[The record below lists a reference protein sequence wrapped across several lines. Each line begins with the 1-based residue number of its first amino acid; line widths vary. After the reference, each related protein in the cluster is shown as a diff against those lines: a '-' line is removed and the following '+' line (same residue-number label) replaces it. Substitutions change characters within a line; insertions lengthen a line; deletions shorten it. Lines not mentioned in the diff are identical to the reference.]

1 MQQNPYAAPA
11 AGAYGAPQ
19 GGAAAGS
26 TDNYEF
32 NAIENETIGKLAKR
46 ARTWGVFSAIGGVL
60 GTLFLLIG
68 LGGIGM
74 GMTALRGEEAAM
86 LSAMGAGLLFLV
98 GPRVIGLIVIGM
110 RYIKAGKSLDLV
122 VSTEGN
128 DVALAVD
135 ATENMG
141 KAFWLDFWIN
151 IITFILVFVGVI
163 VMFAGIAMIA

>member
-1 MQQNPYAAPA
+1 VQQNPYAAPA

-19 GGAAAGS
+19 GGAAGS

-32 NAIENETIGKLAKR
+32 NAVENETIAKLARR
-46 ARTWGVFSAIGGVL
+46 ARTWGVFSAIGGIL
-60 GTLFLLIG
+60 GCLGMLLA
-68 LGGIGM
+68 LGGM
-74 GMTALRGEEAAM
+74 GMAMGQLRGEEAAV
-86 LSAMGAGLLFLV
+86 LGAMFAAVGLIAA
-98 GPRVIGLIVIGM
+98 PRVIGLVVIGL

-151 IITFILVFVGVI
+151 MITIILVVVGII
-163 VMFAGIAMIA
+163 VMFAGIAMVA